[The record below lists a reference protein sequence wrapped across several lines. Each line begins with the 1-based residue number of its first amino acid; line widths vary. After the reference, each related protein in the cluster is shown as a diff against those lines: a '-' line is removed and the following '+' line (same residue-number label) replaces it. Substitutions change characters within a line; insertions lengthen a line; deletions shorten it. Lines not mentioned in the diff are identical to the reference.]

1 MDITEGRYLKIKF
14 TNGEEKNFVFE
25 PITDSTDVA
34 TATTRVQQMLDSG
47 RLVLKAADKLMI
59 IPLTNV
65 ISIEVSPC
73 PPSALPHAIHVLHEF
88 ES

>member
-14 TNGEEKNFVFE
+14 TNGEEKSFVFE
-25 PITDSTDVA
+25 PLLNTSDAA
-34 TATTRVQQMLDSG
+34 TVSTRVQQMLDSG
-47 RLVLKAADKLMI
+47 RLILKAADKLMI

-73 PPSALPHAIHVLHEF
+73 PPSALPQAIHVLHEF

>member
-14 TNGEEKNFVFE
+14 TNGEEKSFVFE
-25 PITDSTDVA
+25 PLSETSDASMIS
-34 TATTRVQQMLDSG
+34 TRVQQMLDSG
-47 RLVLKAADKLMI
+47 RLMLKTADKLMI
-59 IPLTNV
+59 IPLANV

-73 PPSALPHAIHVLHEF
+73 PAGALPQAIQVLHEF